1 LELNKISVSDYQAGF
16 QTIRIDEVIW
26 EARSLA
32 QKLNSTYRVLFD
44 TQFMPDD
51 EEQLMLK
58 GDEKLMLTAIKNLME
73 NACKFSPNKQA
84 QVRLAISNNLIEIE
98 VKNEGKGIPEAD
110 LPFIF
115 QPFFRGENTAN
126 SKGYGIGLSLVE
138 RIIHLHNGQITV
150 SSEINGWTTFKVLL
164 PIQ

>member
-1 LELNKISVSDYQAGF
+1 
-16 QTIRIDEVIW
+16 
-26 EARSLA
+26 
-32 QKLNSTYRVLFD
+32 
-44 TQFMPDD
+44 
-51 EEQLMLK
+51 MLK

-84 QVRLAISNNLIEIE
+84 HIHLSINNQNICFE

-126 SKGYGIGLSLVE
+126 AKGYGIGLSLVE
-138 RIIHLHNGQITV
+138 RIIHLHNGQISV
-150 SSEINGWTTFKVLL
+150 NSELNSWTTFKVNL
-164 PIQ
+164 PIIK